1 MVEHI
6 MTPKVVLMGQALIPT
21 QQNQEGL
28 CLLTVQCAGV
38 LQACA
43 KQGINW
49 DEGERERGFAR
60 YQLHTKE
67 ASFDEIDM
75 CILSYSAN
83 FTAVALKTTHNL
95 LKLAHTDTL
104 SNGFSH

>member
-1 MVEHI
+1 MLNKGKTE
-6 MTPKVVLMGQALIPT
+6 TK
-21 QQNQEGL
+21 
-28 CLLTVQCAGV
+28 
-38 LQACA
+38 
-43 KQGINW
+43 
-49 DEGERERGFAR
+49 ERESVAFAR